1 MTAPFRLT
9 SFRGRRAAATLVE
22 VLMALLI
29 FGIVMG
35 IGYALLSR
43 TFVSMERQ
51 RTSLD
56 TLHEARNFLMLI
68 ERDLREMTRLISL
81 DTLFRDNLFDDENA
95 LFYSME
101 IEVPARSGDGYTTV
115 TWSYE
120 GPAGHKDSP
129 TREKIIYRQEKGGLK
144 RPVITKQ
151 MNYLKVWGTDGTI
164 FRNRGVGE
172 SMADYRAYLAPHYYH
187 PSNPA
192 PNGLR
197 DLAKVRGVEVQLSMH
212 EMYDSSG
219 RPIKDRVF
227 VTRIYSRVLNS
238 KYE

>member
-1 MTAPFRLT
+1 MMSAIHSRSRRRRTAT
-9 SFRGRRAAATLVE
+9 TLIE
-22 VLMALLI
+22 VLVALLI
-29 FGIVMG
+29 FGIVLG
-35 IGYALLSR
+35 IGYTFLSR
-43 TFVSMERQ
+43 TFTSMERQ

-56 TLHEARNFLMLI
+56 TLHEARNFLMLM

-95 LFYSME
+95 LFFSME
-101 IEVPARSGDGYTTV
+101 IEVPHRSGEGFTTV
-115 TWSYE
+115 TWSYD
-120 GPAGHKDSP
+120 GPAAHQDSP
-129 TREKIIYRQEKGGLK
+129 TREKYIYRQEKGGLK
-144 RPVITKQ
+144 KAVITKQ
-151 MNYLKVWGTDGTI
+151 MGFLKVWGTDGTI

-212 EMYDSSG
+212 EMFDSSG
-219 RPIKDRVF
+219 KPIKDRVF
-227 VTRIYSRVLNS
+227 VTRIYSRVLNA